1 MKVIVYGTLKK
12 GGRLS
17 SYLDDSEYIIDTVV
31 TGFKMY
37 DSKSGF
43 PFAVKTDEDDD
54 WIWGEKYDVHSG
66 TLRTLDIVESVQSGL
81 FKRIDL
87 REMKQNLKEPIYI
100 YVSTLSKMS
109 SFGLEPE
116 EIESGR
122 WKV

>member
-17 SYLDDSEYIIDTVV
+17 SYLDDSEFIIDTVV

-54 WIWGEKYDVHSG
+54 WICGEKYDVHSG

-87 REMKQNLKEPIYI
+87 REMKQKLKESIYI

-109 SFGLEPE
+109 FFGVEPE
-116 EIESGR
+116 EIKGGF

>member
-12 GGRLS
+12 GGKLS
-17 SYLDDSEYIIDTVV
+17 SYLDDSEFIIDTVV

-43 PFAVKTDEDDD
+43 PFIVKADDD
-54 WIWGEKYDVHSG
+54 DSIWGEKYDVHSG
-66 TLRTLDIVESVQSGL
+66 TLSTLDLVESVQSGL

-87 REMKQNLKEPIYI
+87 REMKPKLKESIYI

-109 SFGLEPE
+109 SFGLVPE
-116 EIESGR
+116 EIEGGM